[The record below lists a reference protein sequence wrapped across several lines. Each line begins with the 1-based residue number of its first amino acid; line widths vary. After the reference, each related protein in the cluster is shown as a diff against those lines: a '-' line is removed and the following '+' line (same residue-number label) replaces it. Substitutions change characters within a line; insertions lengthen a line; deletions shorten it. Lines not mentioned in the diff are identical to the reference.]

1 MDAKEI
7 EIEDIPPLTPG
18 QTSLVDLHSM
28 LNVLSVLH
36 GELTLLGF
44 SMADDPELMRP
55 ALALC
60 DRIRAD
66 LVDFDAS
73 LRHAATIQETNAEI
87 ERLVLEEFARRPD
100 KAALA
105 ENQESLANMR
115 SVFRVFEVRAREILA
130 RAKEP
135 NAWVQLPVE
144 ELRADFRAVFAAI
157 ERNSRGR
164 FGITYNIAL
173 QQDTDYYLD
182 LAIESD
188 NGGTIAMPLVFKD
201 VMRDLMANARKYTAP
216 GGAIAAG
223 LYQSAEMLRFT
234 VQDSGRGIPE
244 EELRTVVHFGRR
256 GSNVAE
262 VRTMGAGFG
271 LTKAF
276 LVTKQFGGRFWIRS
290 ALGAGTR
297 IRIEI
302 PRPSSS

>member
-1 MDAKEI
+1 MELKEVEI
-7 EIEDIPPLTPG
+7 EEIPPLTAG
-18 QTSLVDLHSM
+18 QTSLVNLHSI

-44 SMADDPELMRP
+44 SLADDPELLRP
-55 ALALC
+55 ALDLC

-66 LVDFDAS
+66 LVDADAS
-73 LRHAATIQETNAEI
+73 LRHAATIQATNAEI
-87 ERLVLEEFARRPD
+87 ERRVLEEFARRPE
-100 KAALA
+100 KAALP
-105 ENQESLANMR
+105 ENRESLENIR

-130 RAKEP
+130 RAREP
-135 NAWVQLPVE
+135 NAWVKVPVE
-144 ELRADFRAVFAAI
+144 ELRADFRALFAAI

-164 FGITYNIAL
+164 FGITYNLAL
-173 QQDTDYYLD
+173 QQGSDYYLD
-182 LAIESD
+182 FAFESD
-188 NGGTIAMPLVFKD
+188 NGETISMPPVFRD
-201 VMRDLMANARKYTAP
+201 VMRDLMANARKYTQP

-223 LYQSAEMLRFT
+223 LFQSADTLKFT

-244 EELRTVVHFGRR
+244 GEVQTVVHFGRR

-290 ALGAGTR
+290 APGAGTR
-297 IRIEI
+297 VRIEI
-302 PRPSSS
+302 PRPASA

>member
-1 MDAKEI
+1 MDAKEV

-18 QTSLVDLHSM
+18 QTSLVDLHSI

-44 SMADDPELMRP
+44 SMADDPELLRP
-55 ALALC
+55 ALSLC

-73 LRHAATIQETNAEI
+73 LRHAATIQATNAEI

-105 ENQESLANMR
+105 ENRESLENIR

-130 RAKEP
+130 RAREP
-135 NAWVQLPVE
+135 NAWVQLPVD
-144 ELRADFRAVFAAI
+144 ELRADFRTVFAAM

-164 FGITYNIAL
+164 FGIAWNIAL

-188 NGGTIAMPLVFKD
+188 NGEAIAMPLVFKD
-201 VMRDLMANARKYTAP
+201 VMRDLMANARKYTEP
-216 GGAIAAG
+216 GGSIAAG
-223 LYQSAEMLRFT
+223 LFQSAEMLRFT
-234 VQDSGRGIPE
+234 VQDSGRGIPAD
-244 EELRTVVHFGRR
+244 ELHTVVHFGRR
-256 GSNVAE
+256 GSNVAQ

-302 PRPSSS
+302 PRPAA